1 MTKVEM
7 FEELHNEKAEIVK
20 QERVKVCDKIH
31 HEVAIFLTRIGC
43 NWKTNE
49 DCGRWD
55 GRITLINPHSD
66 NEWDHANIEIR
77 INDKYAEDYSH
88 VDHRE
93 LTISSTGWSSI
104 KFSDAKVI
112 EYYKTLAKVLESLN
126 TLETAL
132 NEIDYTALEH
142 AREEMYAVGRE
153 LEAEKKT
160 VKEAE
165 KAAKVAEITPK
176 LVAGADLVMNAKCE
190 GRRQYTL
197 KIEKVTA
204 KMLYLNNYSQRK
216 IAEVVECI
224 INGDIK
230 FAS

>member
-77 INDKYAEDYSH
+77 INDKYTEDYIH

-93 LTISSTGWSSI
+93 LTISATGWSSI
-104 KFSDAKVI
+104 KSSDVKVI

-165 KAAKVAEITPK
+165 KIHAAFYIDMTKFDSSRV
-176 LVAGADLVMNAKCE
+176 
-190 GRRQYTL
+190 
-197 KIEKVTA
+197 VTEYA
-204 KMLYLNNYSQRK
+204 SLISEMRTELNTDFELFDSIAAMQRAASENSYS
-216 IAEVVECI
+216 
-224 INGDIK
+224 
-230 FAS
+230 

>member
-7 FEELHNEKAEIVK
+7 FEELHNTKAEIVK
-20 QERVKVCDKIH
+20 QEYVKVCDKIQ
-31 HEVAIFLTRIGC
+31 HEVASFLAGIGC
-43 NWKTNE
+43 NWKTEE
-49 DCGRWD
+49 DFGRRVD
-55 GRITLINPHSD
+55 RITLINPYSD
-66 NEWDHANIEIR
+66 DEWDHANIEIR
-77 INDKYAEDYSH
+77 INDKYAGDYSH

-93 LTISSTGWSSI
+93 LTINSTSFGSI
-104 KFSDAKVI
+104 KFSDAKVL
-112 EYYKTLAKVLESLN
+112 EYYKTIAKVLESLN

-160 VKEAE
+160 VAEAE

-176 LVAGADLVMNAKCE
+176 LVAGAALVMNAKCE
-190 GRRQYTL
+190 GCRQYTL

-204 KMLYLNNYSQRK
+204 KTVYLNNCSQRK

-224 INGDIK
+224 INGAIK
-230 FAS
+230 FAA